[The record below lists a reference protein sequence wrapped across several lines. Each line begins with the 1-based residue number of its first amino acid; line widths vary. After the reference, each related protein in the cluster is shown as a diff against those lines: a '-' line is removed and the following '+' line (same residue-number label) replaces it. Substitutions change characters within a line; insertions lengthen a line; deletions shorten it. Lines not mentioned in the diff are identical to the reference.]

1 MSAVK
6 RRRAGARTDRRTVAK
21 TGRHAGAKTGRR
33 VTATPASPPSSSGA
47 AGGTVRLPRRSK
59 GRRPQ
64 FYDDPAID
72 QLFAIVTALAAEISV
87 AFDRMDTLERVLVRR
102 AALSP
107 AALQSYEPDARATE
121 QRAQRRDELL
131 QRVFAVF
138 DAYPQNKSGGR

>member
-1 MSAVK
+1 MSAAK
-6 RRRAGARTDRRTVAK
+6 RRRASPGTGRRASAK
-21 TGRHAGAKTGRR
+21 TVRR
-33 VTATPASPPSSSGA
+33 VTATPASPSSGA
-47 AGGTVRLPRRSK
+47 AGGAVRLPRRSK
-59 GRRPQ
+59 GRRPE

-107 AALQSYEPDARATE
+107 AALESYEPDARATQ
-121 QRAQRRDELL
+121 QRAQRRDALL

-138 DAYPQNKSGGR
+138 DAYPQKTSGGR